1 MSRPMADEL
10 PPHFSRL
17 VPTYESEPLVPTVY
31 LMREP
36 LPLVRGHVIV
46 AYGPGGI
53 GKGMVAM
60 SLAALNSLGVTAS
73 GRPGTTI
80 MITPE
85 DDINETVAWRVRA
98 SGADPR
104 RIVNL
109 TTYDDGERFRLGVAG
124 RTAAQRREAEL
135 ASLMSMQKLEETIT
149 DLQAHDEELERA
161 GITDPALY
169 ANPVLVVIEPLL
181 ACVSGN
187 LLATDDGARSVIEP
201 LQKLAARTGVCVLIT
216 HHSTKGNADIAGSRA
231 MLNAPRYVYEFAPPK
246 PGTRA
251 CTVSLRKGN
260 KLPPFTAAY
269 AIVGEPPHGR
279 VVWGTPGG
287 VLGAPEQ
294 VAGWRARALAGP
306 LAAIEGAHPD
316 PVTALADM
324 DDAGKLAHLAAMHG
338 GPPALAQ
345 APAGKLAPHLR
356 QMLADM
362 HAGDQLPVVPHRHLA
377 AEAAPV
383 RALGWRKRG

>member
-1 MSRPMADEL
+1 MTFDDGDP
-10 PPHFSRL
+10 PPHFSQL
-17 VPTYESEPLVPTVY
+17 APTYASEPLVPTVY

-36 LPLVRGHVIV
+36 VPLVRGHVIV

-60 SLAALNSLGVTAS
+60 SLAALNSLGVNAA
-73 GRPGTTI
+73 GQPGTTV

-109 TTYDDGERFRLGVAG
+109 TTFDDGERFRLGVSG
-124 RTAAQRREAEL
+124 KTQAQRREAEL
-135 ASLMSMQKLEETIT
+135 AGLLSMQRLEEVIT

-161 GITDPALY
+161 GVTDPALY
-169 ANPVLVVIEPLL
+169 ANPTLVVIEPLL

-246 PGTRA
+246 AGSRA

-260 KLPPFTAAY
+260 KLPAFTAAY
-269 AIVGEPPHGR
+269 AIVGEPPDGQ

-287 VLGAPEQ
+287 VLGTPEQ
-294 VAGWRARALAGP
+294 VEGWRARALRGP
-306 LAAIEGAHPD
+306 LAAIEGAYLD
-316 PVTALADM
+316 PVPAFADL
-324 DDAGKLAHLAAMHG
+324 DDAEKMAHLSAMHG
-338 GPPALAQ
+338 GPPLRAPVPAL
-345 APAGKLAPHLR
+345 PGHTR
-356 QMLADM
+356 QLLADM
-362 HAGDQLPVVPHRHLA
+362 HDRDELPVVPHRHDA
-377 AEAAPV
+377 ALTVPV
-383 RALGWRKRG
+383 RALGWRRRRDGR